1 MDHHSDPQRQEHR
14 RVHPAAAFRG
24 VQVTNPAGDDLGT
37 IEDVAVDVE
46 SGRIAYAVLSFGGFL
61 GMGDKLFAVPW
72 ESLELTIDNGGTF
85 ILDVGEDRLKEAPGF
100 DKDHWPDMGDP
111 QWGQQVHA
119 HYGRTPYW
127 ERPGRRPPPGADGP
141 PSV

>member
-1 MDHHSDPQRQEHR
+1 MNRHTDPEHREHR
-14 RVHPAAAFRG
+14 RVHPAGAFKG
-24 VQVTNPAGDDLGT
+24 MNVKNPAGNDLGN
-37 IEDVAVDVE
+37 IEDIAVDTE

-72 ESLELTIDNGGTF
+72 ESLELTIDNGSMFT
-85 ILDVGEDRLKEAPGF
+85 LDVTEERLKEAPGF
-100 DKDHWPDMGDP
+100 DKNHWPDMGDA

-127 ERPGRRPPPGADGP
+127 EKTETPSSRPDRPPSA
-141 PSV
+141 